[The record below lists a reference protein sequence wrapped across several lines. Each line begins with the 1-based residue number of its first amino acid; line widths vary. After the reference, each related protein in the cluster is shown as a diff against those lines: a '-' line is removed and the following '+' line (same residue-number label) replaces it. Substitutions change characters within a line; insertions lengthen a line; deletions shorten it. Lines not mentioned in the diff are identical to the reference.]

1 MKDIDNKFVKEEL
14 ENNYETNDIFKH
26 QRHSTISQIEDYL
39 KENGTNEILL
49 DIDINNITPFLKL
62 GTLLKDD
69 DEYWNHVVALLFMQ
83 DLEFKY
89 NYKTD
94 HEIDAEKRILSRD
107 IESYE
112 DLKHLIINKNDVF
125 DSIKRN
131 NPDAKR
137 IHIILKYINNENIID
152 EVLSY
157 IDEESTFTTM
167 IYSDSELP
175 IDKIYNRY
183 KVKVYDKDE
192 DGVLIY
198 KVKTYEKKI

>member
-152 EVLSY
+152 EVLNY

>member
-14 ENNYETNDIFKH
+14 ENNYETSDIFKH

-152 EVLSY
+152 EVLNY

>member
-1 MKDIDNKFVKEEL
+1 MKVIDNKFVKEEL
-14 ENNYETNDIFKH
+14 ENNYEKNEIFKH
-26 QRHSTISQIEDYL
+26 QRHSTISQIEDYI

-62 GTLLKDD
+62 GSLLKDD
-69 DEYWNHVVALLFMQ
+69 NEYWNHVVALLFMQ

-89 NYKTD
+89 NYKSD

-107 IESYE
+107 IENYE
-112 DLKHLIINKNDVF
+112 SLKHLIINNNDVY

-131 NPDAKR
+131 NPTISR

-152 EVLSY
+152 EVLNY

-167 IYSDSELP
+167 IYSDSEIP
-175 IDKIYNRY
+175 IDKISNRY

>member
-14 ENNYETNDIFKH
+14 ENNYETSDIFKH